1 MKNNSQ
7 IKSEAADIERVLE
20 NYLRLKVS
28 SDTISTEGQHLDQ
41 DALTAFVESRLTL
54 RETPPIVSH
63 LVKCSFCRHITA
75 ELVRLDLAFAD
86 NEEVFTVNEKQPSK
100 VSEVLSGL
108 LTRIFGGSDNAVF
121 AHQEKDEEPDETD
134 KLEEDKK

>member
-1 MKNNSQ
+1 MRNNSQ
-7 IKSEAADIERVLE
+7 IKSEITNIERVLE
-20 NYLRLKVS
+20 SYLRLKVS
-28 SDTISTEGQHLDQ
+28 SDTINTEGQHLDQ

-54 RETPPIVSH
+54 RETPPIVNH

-86 NEEVFTVNEKQPSK
+86 DEEVFTVNEKQPSK

-108 LTRIFGGSDNAVF
+108 LTRIFGNSDNAVF
-121 AHQEKDEEPDETD
+121 AHQEKDEESDETE
-134 KLEEDKK
+134 KLEEGKK